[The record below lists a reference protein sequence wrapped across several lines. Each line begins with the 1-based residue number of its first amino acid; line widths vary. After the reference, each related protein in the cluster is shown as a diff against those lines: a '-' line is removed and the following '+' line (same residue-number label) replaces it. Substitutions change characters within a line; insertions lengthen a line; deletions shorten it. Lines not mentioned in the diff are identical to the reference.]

1 MSVSISHL
9 NLFTYNKRRGKSF
22 KQTLLLSKCKLYI
35 CNYTYSG
42 FLKKIAWI
50 SFWKLVWFLLS
61 LEGTDALKLILKAI
75 FDKSQLDF
83 QHVFWKKWVL
93 KNFAKNHKKT
103 HVSES
108 LFLTLL
114 KKELWYRCFLMN
126 LAKFLRT
133 TFLKS
138 ISAGCFRK
146 NIWSKNIF
154 YQLIFETT

>member
-1 MSVSISHL
+1 MKGYIKTWVLVLATLICSHITNAGESRL
-9 NLFTYNKRRGKSF
+9 NKLFYYQNAN
-22 KQTLLLSKCKLYI
+22 CI
-35 CNYTYSG
+35 
-42 FLKKIAWI
+42 LKKIAWI

-103 HVSES
+103 HVPES